1 MRRFLDQKPDVV
13 LQESVEL
20 TMEDVAKMRIREK
33 LLETAVVFGVFLNLT
48 ENSAAQEKKPEK
60 PPVFS
65 APEHEQ
71 FYHALSVLETGSEK
85 TLGFAQEAKTQL
97 HMVQFR

>member
-33 LLETAVVFGVFLNLT
+33 LLETAVIFGVFLNLA
-48 ENSAAQEKKPEK
+48 EN
-60 PPVFS
+60 
-65 APEHEQ
+65 AP
-71 FYHALSVLETGSEK
+71 ANPGIKDPNKIRVGDSLILP
-85 TLGFAQEAKTQL
+85 
-97 HMVQFR
+97 